1 MLLAI
6 PKEHYS
12 QGQLWQGSMVAKVA
26 KVAAEVG
33 AEQCPGG
40 FRLLSNFGRDAM
52 QSQNHGHIH
61 ILGGV
66 HMGPYV

>member
-12 QGQLWQGSMVAKVA
+12 QTRLWQDPMFAKVSRI
-26 KVAAEVG
+26 AAEVG

-40 FRLLSNFGRDAM
+40 FRLLSNFGSDAM
-52 QSQNHGHIH
+52 QSQDHGHIH

-66 HMGPYV
+66 QMGPYV

>member
-12 QGQLWQGSMVAKVA
+12 QEQLWQGSMVAKVA
-26 KVAAEVG
+26 KVAGEVG
-33 AEQCPGG
+33 VEQCPGG
-40 FRLLSNFGRDAM
+40 FRLVSNFGRDAM

>member
-12 QGQLWQGSMVAKVA
+12 QEQLWQGSMVAKVA
-26 KVAAEVG
+26 KVAGEVG
-33 AEQCPGG
+33 VEQCP
-40 FRLLSNFGRDAM
+40 
-52 QSQNHGHIH
+52 
-61 ILGGV
+61 GV